1 MPMHAELHAS
11 TGRQHTIAAIAFLHC
26 QIYDIGL
33 VEIHVSQD
41 NRTMLSFLL
50 VLLVGVLPASTFAFD
65 DASMSTPIVLTER
78 SVNFDASDATS
89 YNTSASDSQIT
100 ADVGTAE
107 SGLLEPHSGN
117 SFL

>member
-1 MPMHAELHAS
+1 
-11 TGRQHTIAAIAFLHC
+11 
-26 QIYDIGL
+26 
-33 VEIHVSQD
+33 
-41 NRTMLSFLL
+41 MLSFLL
-50 VLLVGVLPASTFAFD
+50 ALLVGVLPPSTFGFD